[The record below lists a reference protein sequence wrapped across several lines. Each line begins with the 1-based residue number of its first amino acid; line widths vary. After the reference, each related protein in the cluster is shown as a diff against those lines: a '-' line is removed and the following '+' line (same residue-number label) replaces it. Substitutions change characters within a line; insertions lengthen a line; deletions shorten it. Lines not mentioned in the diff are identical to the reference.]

1 MVFLKHI
8 PLIFLIFLAG
18 ISVNAQH
25 VDSSIN
31 SISAALE
38 KLNTNTLHR
47 VERNVSKIEDKLQ
60 KSSEKV
66 LNKVRK
72 QEAKL
77 KKELSKKDSL
87 LANTLFDPANKVYE
101 KLSNKIKTSS
111 TILSKSNLNGY
122 VPKLDSFQTAV
133 KFLQSKIPD
142 LDNEKIKSLTSLS
155 STINELQ
162 TKSINAV
169 EIKQF
174 IKERK
179 QLITEQFSKLGLA
192 TKLKKLNKDVF
203 YFQQQLS
210 EYKNILN
217 NPDRLTNKLL
227 SVVRELP
234 AFKEFMK
241 QNSMLAQL
249 FPNNYDPSNLQ
260 GSPGLQT
267 QLIVSQQLQQI
278 TGTNGNFSSPQQII
292 QQQVQGGQD
301 QLGILKDKANQIAGG
316 SDELTMPDFKPNSQK
331 SKSIWQRLEYGLNIQ
346 SQKPNGL
353 LPVTSDLALTIG
365 YKISNKSIIGIGM
378 SYKIGW
384 GKDINNISISSQGIG
399 LRSYVDIKLKGSF
412 WISGGYEQNYM
423 QGFDKIPQLNDYS
436 KWQQSGLIGISK
448 KYKIGKKSGNLQLLW
463 DFLSYRQIPITQPLK
478 FRIGYAF

>member
-1 MVFLKHI
+1 MVCLKHI
-8 PLIFLIFLAG
+8 PLIILTILAG

-38 KLNTNTLHR
+38 KLNTNTFHK
-47 VERNVSKIEDKLQ
+47 VERNVAKIENKLQ
-60 KSSEKV
+60 KTSEKV
-66 LNKVRK
+66 LNKVQK

-77 KKELSKKDSL
+77 KKVLSKKDSL
-87 LANTLFDPANKVYE
+87 LANTLFDPTNKVYG
-101 KLSNKIKTSS
+101 KLSNKIKTS
-111 TILSKSNLNGY
+111 TEYLSKSNLNGY
-122 VPKLDSFQTAV
+122 VPKLDSFQTAI
-133 KFLQSKIPD
+133 KFLQLKIPG
-142 LDNEKIKSLTSLS
+142 LDNEKVKSLS
-155 STINELQ
+155 SLSSKINELQ
-162 TKSINAV
+162 AKSITAV

-179 QLITEQFSKLGLA
+179 QLISEQLSRLGLSSKL
-192 TKLKKLNKDVF
+192 KDLNKDVY
-203 YFQQQLS
+203 YFQQQLN

-217 NPDRLTNKLL
+217 DPDKLTNKLL

-249 FPNNYDPSNLQ
+249 FPNSYDPNNLQ

-267 QLIVSQQLQQI
+267 QLMVSQQLQQV
-278 TGTNGNFSSPQQII
+278 TGSNGNFTNPQQII
-292 QQQVQGGQD
+292 QQQIQGGQD
-301 QLGILKDKANQIAGG
+301 QLVILKDKANQVAGG

-331 SKSIWQRLEYGLNIQ
+331 SKSIWQRFELGLNIQ

-353 LPVTSDLALTIG
+353 LPVTSDLALMIG
-365 YKISNKSIIGIGM
+365 YKVSNKSILGVGI

-384 GKDINNISISSQGIG
+384 GKDINNIAITSQGIG
-399 LRSYVDIKLKGSF
+399 LRTFVDIKLKGGF
-412 WISGGYEQNYM
+412 WMSGGYEQNYM
-423 QGFDKIPQLNDYS
+423 QGFDKVPQLNDYS
-436 KWQQSGLIGISK
+436 KWQQSGLLGLSK

-463 DFLSYRQIPITQPLK
+463 DFLSYRQIPITQPIK
-478 FRIGYAF
+478 FRIGYVF